1 MIIRLFSPEQFGIF
15 NLFLLV
21 TQIGLLFSANWTTS
35 AMIRFGKEEVIT
47 DGTIRKTFWARA
59 LISGI
64 TLPIFLLAIYVF
76 RNRIVSYIGFPSSHI
91 FLVIVYFLALT
102 IFSLLLYP
110 YQALG
115 RMKAF
120 SSIPVFE
127 KLIYGILLTLL
138 FLNIFPKEIS
148 TVVLFLILASL
159 FSSLLLFVLFEKKLI
174 FPIEISKTTLKKIF
188 HFAWPALGG
197 GAGGY
202 VVNWIDIIVIKMYL
216 TVFFVG
222 VYSVAY
228 GIYNYLMTIP
238 LLGINLVSLML
249 TSFLVRER
257 EDLIIRYVKR
267 FIPQIIFFW
276 SFFVSLIIV
285 FSEPIFGIWAGK
297 KYELAIFPF
306 IILAIGLV
314 YRGITCAYTPIYS
327 VYLMPRRYHATNIF
341 IALLNLIGD
350 FVLIP
355 RYGMMGAA
363 VSTTGA
369 FFISSLMFL
378 IMANHKLKIVNFSPI
393 FYSIPSVACL
403 IISLSIDNLITRLF
417 FFGLIFLISIIMA
430 RRYQLF
436 KKEELTMLE
445 PVKMPL
451 ILKRVI
457 TKIVSTFSS

>member
-1 MIIRLFSPEQFGIF
+1 
-15 NLFLLV
+15 
-21 TQIGLLFSANWTTS
+21 
-35 AMIRFGKEEVIT
+35 
-47 DGTIRKTFWARA
+47 
-59 LISGI
+59 
-64 TLPIFLLAIYVF
+64 
-76 RNRIVSYIGFPSSHI
+76 
-91 FLVIVYFLALT
+91 
-102 IFSLLLYP
+102 
-110 YQALG
+110 
-115 RMKAF
+115 
-120 SSIPVFE
+120 
-127 KLIYGILLTLL
+127 
-138 FLNIFPKEIS
+138 
-148 TVVLFLILASL
+148 
-159 FSSLLLFVLFEKKLI
+159 
-174 FPIEISKTTLKKIF
+174 
-188 HFAWPALGG
+188 
-197 GAGGY
+197 
-202 VVNWIDIIVIKMYL
+202 
-216 TVFFVG
+216 VG